1 MAAMPA
7 AASPRIFDVVVA
19 GAGPAGLAFA
29 AAVKQALGWERRAAR
44 VTCADPSPPGDT

>member
-1 MAAMPA
+1 MAA

-29 AAVKQALGWERRAAR
+29 AAVKHVNGGEN
-44 VTCADPSPPGDT
+44 PG